1 MVQGKINRG
10 RHTDHPAGRHSIRTN
25 QCPPPLSPIFYRPDA
40 LPAAQP
46 TASKH
51 WRQLAL
57 LLLTDS
63 QKTGNGCHDDE
74 DAQLLRNFR
83 TRRFEIN
90 LTVTWR
96 FKYLLYFVLK
106 VIYIDGTNVHDLIT
120 IQKDRPTLSGRD
132 CGSNEIEEIGSA
144 NLNII
149 RYTTI
154 SPLNWLFLYV
164 FLHVISSSKIPLI
177 EVWCVFLW
185 SRSVKFH
192 YLNRRSSSAYNA
204 EACFCCFYV
213 LVREIQFM
221 LYER

>member
-1 MVQGKINRG
+1 MLNGWLHVRVINFRIIIIILLLWCKGRLTG

-63 QKTGNGCHDDE
+63 QKTENGCHDDE

-90 LTVTWR
+90 LTVTWD
-96 FKYLLYFVLK
+96 VAHCHE
-106 VIYIDGTNVHDLIT
+106 G
-120 IQKDRPTLSGRD
+120 
-132 CGSNEIEEIGSA
+132 
-144 NLNII
+144 LNIC
-149 RYTTI
+149 YI
-154 SPLNWLFLYV
+154 SCWKLYILMERMFMILSLFR
-164 FLHVISSSKIPLI
+164 KIDL
-177 EVWCVFLW
+177 
-185 SRSVKFH
+185 H
-192 YLNRRSSSAYNA
+192 YLDVIVVPMKLKKS
-204 EACFCCFYV
+204 V
-213 LVREIQFM
+213 VQIWI
-221 LYER
+221 